1 MAGASD
7 FKVKKGL
14 QVHGGDINL
23 GNAQN
28 AVIQV
33 DAVSGTDTAG
43 KNLTISAGEG
53 TGTGAG
59 GSIIFQTADGGGSS
73 NSNATSLVTALTI
86 ADDLSSTFAG
96 AVSLNG
102 AVTLGNATGDDIT
115 VTGRLASDLI
125 PKTDS
130 AYDLG
135 SSSLQFA
142 EAHIDTGHIDALTVT
157 GTSTLTTVD
166 INGGAVDG
174 TTVGASSASSG
185 AFTTLAASSAVTFG
199 SDGNGVDVTFHSG
212 TSGDNML
219 WDSSE
224 EQLKIIGTSGQVALD
239 IDTGNLTVGAYGLTD
254 AGVATIASMGG
265 NWTNASRTITDLGT
279 VTTADING
287 GSIDGTVIGAASAV
301 AGTFAAIVGTSLNV
315 SDGNITN
322 VGDINADSLS
332 VDDAA
337 VGLDIQF
344 GGNTTL
350 NKITLTDNLADA
362 LNINEGGTSYMKFVT
377 SDSGEKITMGK
388 RTDFSG
394 GVYADQIQALD
405 TDTDVTVKM
414 SDNRLGAVNFMQG
427 SDSYMK
433 IVTANGSESIV
444 LSPLANGD
452 GVSSVVIGDAGAED
466 TMLVFDGAENDY
478 RMGINDDA
486 SGDSG
491 SLSNVLEIGAGSVH
505 GTTPAIVIDG
515 SANVVTLGVDNPS
528 DGDVL
533 TYTTTGTNRW
543 KPASASSAA
552 ISTSANNGS
561 SSATDNTIL
570 YYNGASNSSVQSSA
584 NLIFND
590 TDLQIAGAGKTQYRD
605 GDIYIHSST
614 DGQLDID
621 ANVEIEM
628 ATASLD
634 IDATTSVTIDTPDL
648 KINGSASGKPVL
660 TLTNTNADGDG
671 ATVKLVKDGSSPAA
685 EDIVGTISFSSEDDG
700 SNTQVY
706 GTIVTKIEDP
716 GAGSEQGK
724 MLFNVAE
731 NDGTV
736 TQGLALTGSGTN
748 GEIDVTIGAGSSSV
762 TTIVGDLTVSG
773 TTTTVSSTTLEVT
786 DDLIT
791 VSKGND
797 TIANADGSG
806 VEIDATGATNLYWK
820 YVHSNTAWTSNVDID
835 TATTS
840 DVYKIAGTSVLTNN
854 TLGSGVVSSS
864 LTSVGA
870 LNSGSITSGFG
881 TIDTGSSAITTT
893 GLITGGSLD
902 IDDVVING
910 TTIGHTDD
918 TDLLTVADGSLTLA
932 GTLNQESIVLMD
944 SYSDTLTTTSA
955 TTMFTLASNTYSA
968 AKVIVSVWLDDGS
981 DHRSVG
987 EYLFTY
993 QGASSPSASSNIHMT
1008 EYALV
1013 ETGGSALATFD
1024 AVKSSGNIL
1033 FQITPGSSTSTKV
1046 RAQITQFVI

>member
-23 GNAQN
+23 GQGQD

-33 DAVSGTDTAG
+33 DARSSGTG
-43 KNLTISAGEG
+43 RNLTISAGESSAG
-53 TGTGAG
+53 GSAGGSLNLATSAENSGGTNKIVIGPTGVTTLTAGGDLDIGSHDLKAETLTSDVSTGTAPLVVASTTNVANLNASTLSGATFAAPGAIGGGTAAAGTFTTLTGTSLTLGDGNITNVGDINADSISVDAAGTGLNVDFSGANTGTGVITLNDGIADAL
-59 GSIIFQTADGGGSS
+59 SITDGTNDWMVFNTSAETLTFGR
-73 NSNATSLVTALTI
+73 NSTFSGTTI
-86 ADDLSSTFAG
+86 A
-96 AVSLNG
+96 N
-102 AVTLGNATGDDIT
+102 LGT
-115 VTGRLASDLI
+115 VTTA
-125 PKTDS
+125 
-130 AYDLG
+130 
-135 SSSLQFA
+135 
-142 EAHIDTGHIDALTVT
+142 
-157 GTSTLTTVD
+157 D
-166 INGGAVDG
+166 INGGTIDGATIGGSSAGAITGTTITATTSVLGTLGGNVDHSNYNSTNVDINSGAIDG

-185 AFTTLAASSAVTFG
+185 AFTTLAASGAVTFG
-199 SDGNGVDVTFHSG
+199 SDGSGVDVTFHSA
-212 TSGDNML
+212 TSGDKML
-219 WDSSE
+219 WDASDE
-224 EQLKIIGTSGQVALD
+224 KLVITGTSSATALEIADGNVTVA
-239 IDTGNLTVGAYGLTD
+239 G
-254 AGVATIASMGG
+254 S
-265 NWTNASRTITDLGT
+265 
-279 VTTADING
+279 TTATSG
-287 GSIDGTVIGAASAV
+287 LKVGQIDALS
-301 AGTFAAIVGTSLNV
+301 S
-315 SDGNITN
+315 S
-322 VGDINADSLS
+322 GDIS
-332 VDDAA
+332 
-337 VGLDIQF
+337 
-344 GGNTTL
+344 
-350 NKITLTDNLADA
+350 
-362 LNINEGGTSYMKFVT
+362 
-377 SDSGEKITMGK
+377 
-388 RTDFSG
+388 
-394 GVYADQIQALD
+394 
-405 TDTDVTVKM
+405 VKM
-414 SDNRLGAVNFMQG
+414 SNNRGGAVNFLQG

-433 IVTANGSESIV
+433 FVTTTGEERII
-444 LSPLANGD
+444 LSPEPDGNG
-452 GVSSVVIGDAGAED
+452 VCKVVIGDNAAED
-466 TMLVFDGAENDY
+466 TMLVFDGTEIEY
-478 RMGINDDA
+478 RLGIDDSA
-486 SGDSG
+486 DHF
-491 SLSNVLEIGAGSVH
+491 EIGVGDAH
-505 GTTPAIVIDG
+505 DTTSALILD
-515 SANVVTLGVDNPS
+515 SAANVVTIGVDSPS

-570 YYNGASNSSVQSSA
+570 YYNGASNSSVQSST

-590 TDLQIAGAGKTQYRD
+590 TDLQIAAAGKTQYRD
-605 GDIYIHSST
+605 SAIYIHSST

-621 ANVEIEM
+621 ADGEIEM

-932 GTLNQESIVLMD
+932 GTLNQESTVLMD
-944 SYSDTLTTTSA
+944 SYSATLTTTSA
-955 TTMFTLASNTYSA
+955 TTMFTLASNAYSA

-993 QGASSPSASSNIHMT
+993 QGASTPSASSNIHMT